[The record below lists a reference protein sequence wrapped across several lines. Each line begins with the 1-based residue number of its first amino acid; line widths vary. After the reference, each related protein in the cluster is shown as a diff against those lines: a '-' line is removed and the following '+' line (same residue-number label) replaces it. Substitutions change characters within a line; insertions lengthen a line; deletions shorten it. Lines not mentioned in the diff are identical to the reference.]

1 MKLLIKPIYHGYLPP
16 LSPDYRERSLW
27 FWNYSGGYIY
37 ANFGARL
44 DWLIRPNKLQTIELK
59 EIKNVCGNVCFL
71 FFFFFSN
78 ESKDQKGIKGQKMT
92 VLPLS
97 NTRAYLHRGIDLLIL
112 GETLESLFSTL
123 RLIEKPSN
131 YNFFK
136 LQDPSIDKYL
146 FMR

>member
-1 MKLLIKPIYHGYLPP
+1 
-16 LSPDYRERSLW
+16 
-27 FWNYSGGYIY
+27 
-37 ANFGARL
+37 
-44 DWLIRPNKLQTIELK
+44 
-59 EIKNVCGNVCFL
+59 
-71 FFFFFSN
+71 
-78 ESKDQKGIKGQKMT
+78 MT